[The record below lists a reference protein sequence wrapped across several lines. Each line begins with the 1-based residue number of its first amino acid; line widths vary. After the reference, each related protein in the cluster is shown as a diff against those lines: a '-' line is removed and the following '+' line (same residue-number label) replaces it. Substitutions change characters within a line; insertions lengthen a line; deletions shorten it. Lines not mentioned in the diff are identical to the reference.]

1 MDQKV
6 LTSPRGHAL
15 VHHVMNVKI
24 SVPIDMIDFWSTESM
39 GWAVKPFNCQT
50 DKLSPIEQSKANFI
64 QDSYQEVENQ
74 WLILYPWK
82 RDPSA
87 LPDNKSQAERKLEA
101 SEWGLTKNPEHA

>member
-1 MDQKV
+1 M
-6 LTSPRGHAL
+6 GHAL
-15 VHHVMNVKI
+15 VHHLLNVKI

-39 GWAVKPFNCQT
+39 GLAVKPRNCQT
-50 DKLSPIEQSKANFI
+50 DKLSPIEQRKANFI

-87 LPDNKSQAERKLEA
+87 LPDNRSQAEKKLEA

>member
-1 MDQKV
+1 MIYPVDSAIQR
-6 LTSPRGHAL
+6 LNNRG
-15 VHHVMNVKI
+15 
-24 SVPIDMIDFWSTESM
+24 
-39 GWAVKPFNCQT
+39 QT
-50 DKLSPIEQSKANFI
+50 DKLSPIEQRKANFI

-87 LPDNKSQAERKLEA
+87 LPDNRSQAERTLEA